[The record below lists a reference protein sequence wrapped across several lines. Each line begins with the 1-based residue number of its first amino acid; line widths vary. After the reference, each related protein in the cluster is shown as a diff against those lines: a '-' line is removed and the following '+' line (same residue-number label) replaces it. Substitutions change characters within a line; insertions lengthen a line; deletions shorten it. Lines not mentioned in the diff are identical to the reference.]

1 MNKIIILEIYVN
13 HWKNTNSVMSWFR
26 QLQNKNRLSFVNF
39 DVERFY
45 PSISENLF
53 QEGTNFAKDKIDI
66 SDTELSIVLQAR
78 HFFPTLIYYGLNFQE
93 MTNSMY
99 QWVLTMIQRS
109 AKYYGLF
116 FRINQATDKNFVGL
130 DGDLGD

>member
-13 HWKNTNSVMSWFR
+13 HWKNTNSVMFWFR
-26 QLQNKNRLSFVNF
+26 QLQDKNRLSFVNF

-66 SDTELSIVLQAR
+66 SDTELSIVMQAR
-78 HFFPTLIYYGLNFQE
+78 QTLLSHDDIL
-93 MTNSMY
+93 
-99 QWVLTMIQRS
+99 WVKFSGNEEFDVPLGS
-109 AKYYGLF
+109 
-116 FRINQATDKNFVGL
+116 N
-130 DGDLGD
+130 DGPEVCKILWAFLSNKLSH